1 MASTEKSVEV
11 YFCVH
16 ICMYRSGE
24 KVEQMPE
31 PYRSQGM
38 IVVAEMELREKKR
51 REAIER
57 MRQK

>member
-1 MASTEKSVEV
+1 MEV

-24 KVEQMPE
+24 KAEQMPE

-38 IVVAEMELREKKR
+38 IVVVEMELREKKR